1 MKKYEAAI
9 KLFIEYINSSD
20 KKREEEYIPV
30 GVSNRHVHLS
40 QRELDTLF
48 GANYLLTSIKEL
60 SQPGQYACK
69 EMITICGPKG
79 VIEKVRILGP
89 VRKQTQV
96 EVLASDCFKLGI
108 KTEPRLS
115 GDLVGTAGLT
125 LIGAKGSVQIKEGVV
140 IAKRHI
146 HMLPTDASKFGVQ
159 DGQDVKVEITG
170 PRGGIFDQVSIR
182 VTNES
187 KLEFHLDTEE
197 ANALGVTSKTII
209 KIVN

>member
-1 MKKYEAAI
+1 VKKYEAAI

-20 KKREEEYIPV
+20 KKSEEEYIPV

-40 QRELDTLF
+40 QRELDILF

>member
-20 KKREEEYIPV
+20 KKSEEEYIPV

-40 QRELDTLF
+40 QRELDILF